1 MDSYMLVYP
10 LPDNYKDTS
19 INRKSIIEKFKK
31 FCEKSKFPKKLHRFD
46 VIHNSYKKEYKYVW
60 LSNGMV
66 RPEYHPNIPTYANYE
81 NFIILHED
89 DNNISIGEL

>member
-1 MDSYMLVYP
+1 MDSYMIVYP

-31 FCEKSKFPKKLHRFD
+31 FFEKSKCPRREHIFD
-46 VIHNSYKKEYKYVW
+46 VIHNSYKKEYKYVC
-60 LSNGMV
+60 LSDGFI
-66 RPEYHPNIPTYANYE
+66 RPEYHLNMPTYANYE